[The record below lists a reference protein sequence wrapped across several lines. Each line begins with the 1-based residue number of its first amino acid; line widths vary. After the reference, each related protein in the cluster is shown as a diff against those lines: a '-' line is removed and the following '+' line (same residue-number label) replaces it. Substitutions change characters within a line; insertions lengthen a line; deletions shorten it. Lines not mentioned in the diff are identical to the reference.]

1 MKSKSLVLM
10 ALSLG
15 FGLVAAVGIS
25 QVMGRNNQNKTPEVA
40 TLPVMVALD
49 HLDSKTKLTEENCTI
64 EQWPATMVPPD
75 AVGNFEEVKDKLLS
89 GRVAKKMPILK
100 DMVVTRDKFV
110 ELPIP
115 AGMKVVG
122 IRMPPDDLIGGL
134 LTPGDRV
141 DLIGVFGAPNGA
153 KVTRT
158 FLTNVQ
164 VFSID
169 NNTQTEL
176 DRKQKGTGGAIVGV
190 LVSKLQA
197 EQLILAQAVGQIKL
211 ALASSDDPGPSLN
224 VSDPQQAL
232 ASLDAFDVTPKAQ
245 PEPAKDEDDED
256 AAHANSTIGKV
267 LNGLLKTATKENSHT
282 VVMITPNGP
291 TSYVFV
297 ESSPV
302 PQKIDGYFTPPS
314 HGSKPAPGDLPPAP
328 AVDIPAADDVP
339 AASDQAPADAKTE
352 PSAAADSVGQRNS
365 ADQEDLPAGNNSD
378 LPGYRLQFND

>member
-25 QVMGRNNQNKTPEVA
+25 QVMGQKGQNKTPEVA
-40 TLPVMVALD
+40 TLPVMVAID
-49 HLDSKTKLTEENCTI
+49 HLDSKTKLTAENCTI

-75 AVGNFEEVKDKLLS
+75 AVASFDDVKDKLLS

-100 DMVVTRDKFV
+100 DMVVSRDKFV

-158 FLTNVQ
+158 FLTKVQ

-176 DRKQKGTGGAIVGV
+176 DRKLKGTGGAIVGV
-190 LVSKLQA
+190 LVSKIQA

-211 ALASSDDPGPSLN
+211 ALASSDDPGTIPNLT
-224 VSDPQQAL
+224 DPQQAL
-232 ASLDAFDVTPKAQ
+232 ASLDPLGLGPANPPAAEPPADEPKA
-245 PEPAKDEDDED
+245 DDPDD
-256 AAHANSTIGKV
+256 ANADSSISKV
-267 LNGLLKTATKENSHT
+267 LNGLLKSATKDNSHT

-291 TSYVFV
+291 TSYVFLQDN
-297 ESSPV
+297 PV

-314 HGSKPAPGDLPPAP
+314 HGSKPAPGDLPSTG
-328 AVDIPAADDVP
+328 VVEPAAKTIDSDSQLDD
-339 AASDQAPADAKTE
+339 SADRANF
-352 PSAAADSVGQRNS
+352 D
-365 ADQEDLPAGNNSD
+365 DQEDLPAGINSD
-378 LPGYRLQFND
+378 LR